1 MLKRIKDN
9 KKGFI
14 VVLIAILSLFFVS
27 LLGSVVNASP
37 LIIDSVDGVGIFEF
51 NKYPLGN
58 YTLDFYY
65 DAGSAFLPW
74 NWGDNA
80 VKVLGT
86 ALNIITNVVLGIS
99 NLMCYFVGYMVE
111 QAFSLDFITD
121 ILSKIKPMIQNVIGF
136 NENGLMSNG
145 ILPGFIMLLILVLG
159 CYLIFVGLLKREVT
173 KAVSSILTFIAVMF
187 GIVSYS
193 LFADKY
199 LIKLNDFSKEV
210 STSMLTIGSN
220 IVSTE
225 DNSVDNETVISGI
238 RDRLFQIQIQK
249 PYLLLQYGTSSMEEI
264 NESDPNRVS
273 SILNYNSDAKER
285 EEAVKKEVQNGNSNM
300 SISGLSSRLGNVILI
315 FFLNVIFSIVILLF
329 AGAMLYYQLLFLFYA
344 IVLPLNFL
352 VGLVP
357 AFSNNGVKGITNLL
371 GSVFKRQGL
380 CLITSLIFTVSN
392 FIYDVT
398 DESKYG
404 FLFVFCIQLLLF
416 FVAYKKS
423 HEVLSLFEFVKGNK
437 SSNGKVLNN
446 ITNRLRRL
454 SKDRYKSNP
463 YINKR
468 FNDKNNNSN
477 RDSNKNSNKNRNNFN
492 NKYKNKDS
500 ESQNSSNKNMKNRIS
515 ENKGATQNKDWALV
529 DVNKINNKNKGKNK
543 ERFNKKDTKGC
554 KDNRKSDDTK
564 YKFRDRNDTLNIVK
578 ENKGNG
584 LKDKPKIQ
592 PKKDY
597 KRRNNNISKN
607 INVNEAMNKGSEE
620 NKPNLKVGGNLD
632 KKYNEVSRNVAS
644 TNNSKS
650 LKNRRSINE
659 ERKSI

>member
-27 LLGSVVNASP
+27 LLGGVVNASP
-37 LIIDSVDGVGIFEF
+37 LIIDSVDGGSVFEF

-99 NLMCYFVGYMVE
+99 NLMCYFVGYIVE

-121 ILSKIKPMIQNVIGF
+121 ILNKIKPMIQNIIGF

-173 KAVSSILTFIAVMF
+173 KAVSSIMTFIVVMF

-210 STSMLTIGSN
+210 SSSMLTIGSN

-225 DNSVDNETVISGI
+225 DEPVDNATVVSGI
-238 RDRLFQIQIQK
+238 RERLFQIQIQK

-273 SILNYNSDAKER
+273 SVLNYNSDAKER
-285 EEAVKKEVQNGNSNM
+285 EEAVKKEIQNGNSNM
-300 SISGLSSRLGNVILI
+300 SISGLAPRLGNVILI
-315 FFLNVIFSIVILLF
+315 FFLNIIFSIVILLF

-357 AFSNNGVKGITNLL
+357 TFSNNGVKGITNLL

-380 CLITSLIFTVSN
+380 CLITALIFTVSN

-423 HEVLSLFEFVKGNK
+423 HEVLSLFEFVKENK
-437 SSNGKVLNN
+437 GSNGKVLNN

-463 YINKR
+463 YINR
-468 FNDKNNNSN
+468 RVNNKNTNSN
-477 RDSNKNSNKNRNNFN
+477 NDSNKNSNKNRNNFN

-500 ESQNSSNKNMKNRIS
+500 ENKNSSSRNMKNRMS
-515 ENKGATQNKDWALV
+515 ENNGTAKNKEWALV
-529 DVNKINNKNKGKNK
+529 DVNNKNKAKNK
-543 ERFNKKDTKGC
+543 ERLNKKDVDSY
-554 KDNRKSDDTK
+554 KDNRKPDDIK
-564 YKFRDRNDTLNIVK
+564 YKFRDRKDTLNMEK
-578 ENKGNG
+578 ENKDTG
-584 LKDKPKIQ
+584 LKDKPKVQ
-592 PKKDY
+592 PRKDY
-597 KRRNNNISKN
+597 KRRNDNISKN
-607 INVNEAMNKGSEE
+607 INEAINKGNKE
-620 NKPNLKVGGNLD
+620 NKPNLKAGENLE
-632 KKYNEVSRNVAS
+632 KKYSEVSRNVTS

-650 LKNRRSINE
+650 LKKRRNINE
-659 ERKSI
+659 QRKSI

>member
-27 LLGSVVNASP
+27 LLGGVVNASP
-37 LIIDSVDGVGIFEF
+37 LIIDSVDGGSVFEF

-99 NLMCYFVGYMVE
+99 NLMCYFVGYIVE

-121 ILSKIKPMIQNVIGF
+121 ILNKIKPMIQNIIGF

-173 KAVSSILTFIAVMF
+173 KAVSSIMTFIVVMF

-210 STSMLTIGSN
+210 SSSMLTIGSN

-225 DNSVDNETVISGI
+225 DEPVDNATVVSGI
-238 RDRLFQIQIQK
+238 RERLFQIQIQK

-273 SILNYNSDAKER
+273 SVLNYNSDAKER
-285 EEAVKKEVQNGNSNM
+285 EEAVKKEIQNGNSNM
-300 SISGLSSRLGNVILI
+300 SISGLAPRLGNVILI
-315 FFLNVIFSIVILLF
+315 FFLNIIFSIVILLF

-357 AFSNNGVKGITNLL
+357 TFSNNGVKGITNLL

-380 CLITSLIFTVSN
+380 CLITALIFTVSN

-423 HEVLSLFEFVKGNK
+423 HEVLSLFEFVKENK
-437 SSNGKVLNN
+437 GSNGKVLNN

-463 YINKR
+463 YINR
-468 FNDKNNNSN
+468 RVNNKNTNSN
-477 RDSNKNSNKNRNNFN
+477 NDSNKNSNKNRNSFN

-500 ESQNSSNKNMKNRIS
+500 ENKNSSSRNMKNRMS
-515 ENKGATQNKDWALV
+515 ENNGIAKNKEWALV
-529 DVNKINNKNKGKNK
+529 DVNNKNKAKNK
-543 ERFNKKDTKGC
+543 ERFNKKDVEGY
-554 KDNRKSDDTK
+554 KDNRKPDDIK
-564 YKFRDRNDTLNIVK
+564 YKFRDRKDTLNMVR
-578 ENKGNG
+578 ENKDTG
-584 LKDKPKIQ
+584 LKDKPKVQ
-592 PKKDY
+592 PRKDY
-597 KRRNNNISKN
+597 KRRNDNVSKN
-607 INVNEAMNKGSEE
+607 INEAINKGNKE
-620 NKPNLKVGGNLD
+620 NKNNLKAGENLD
-632 KKYNEVSRNVAS
+632 KKYSEVSRNFTS
-644 TNNSKS
+644 TNSKKY
-650 LKNRRSINE
+650 LKNRTNY
-659 ERKSI
+659 K

>member
-1 MLKRIKDN
+1 MLKRINDN

-27 LLGSVVNASP
+27 LLGGVVNASP
-37 LIIDSVDGVGIFEF
+37 LIIDSVDGADIFEF

-99 NLMCYFVGYMVE
+99 NLMCYFVGYIVE

-121 ILSKIKPMIQNVIGF
+121 ILNKIKPMIQNVIGF

-173 KAVSSILTFIAVMF
+173 KAVSSIMTFIVVMF

-225 DNSVDNETVISGI
+225 GKPVDNATVVSGI
-238 RDRLFQIQIQK
+238 RERLFQIQIQK

-300 SISGLSSRLGNVILI
+300 SISGLASRLGNVILI

-357 AFSNNGVKGITNLL
+357 AFSNSGVKGITNLL

-380 CLITSLIFTVSN
+380 CLITSLIFTISN

-398 DESKYG
+398 DENKYG

-416 FVAYKKS
+416 FVAYIKS

-437 SSNGKVLNN
+437 GSNGKVLNN

-463 YINKR
+463 YINR
-468 FNDKNNNSN
+468 RVNNNNNNST
-477 RDSNKNSNKNRNNFN
+477 RDDNKNSNKNRNNFN

-500 ESQNSSNKNMKNRIS
+500 ENKSSSNGNMKNRMS
-515 ENKGATQNKDWALV
+515 ENNRATQNKDWALV
-529 DVNKINNKNKGKNK
+529 DVNNKNKEKNK
-543 ERFNKKDTKGC
+543 ERLNKKDVDSY
-554 KDNRKSDDTK
+554 KDNRKSDDIK
-564 YKFRDRNDTLNIVK
+564 YKFRDRKDTLNMVK
-578 ENKGNG
+578 ENKDIG
-584 LKDKPKIQ
+584 LKDKPKVQ
-592 PKKDY
+592 PRKDY
-597 KRRNNNISKN
+597 KRRNDNISRN
-607 INVNEAMNKGSEE
+607 INVNKAINNGNKE
-620 NKPNLKVGGNLD
+620 NKTNLKAGENLE
-632 KKYNEVSRNVAS
+632 KKYSEVSRNFTS
-644 TNNSKS
+644 TSKSKS
-650 LKNRRSINE
+650 LKKRRNINE
-659 ERKSI
+659 ERKSS

>member
-1 MLKRIKDN
+1 MLKIIKDN

-27 LLGSVVNASP
+27 LLGGVVNASP
-37 LIIDSVDGVGIFEF
+37 LIIDSVDGGSVFEF
-51 NKYPLGN
+51 NKYPLDN

-86 ALNIITNVVLGIS
+86 ALNIITNVVLGIN
-99 NLMCYFVGYMVE
+99 NLMCYFVGYIVE

-121 ILSKIKPMIQNVIGF
+121 ILINIKPIIQNVIGF
-136 NENGLMSNG
+136 NENGLMANG
-145 ILPGFIMLLILVLG
+145 ILPGFIMLLILALG

-173 KAVSSILTFIAVMF
+173 KAVSSILTFIVVMF

-210 STSMLTIGSN
+210 SSSMLTIGNN
-220 IVSTE
+220 IISSGDET
-225 DNSVDNETVISGI
+225 VDNAIVVSGI

-249 PYLLLQYGTSSMEEI
+249 PYLLLQYGTSNVKEI

-273 SILNYNSDAKER
+273 SILNYDDDSKER

-300 SISGLSSRLGNVILI
+300 SISGLAPRLGNVILI

-329 AGAMLYYQLLFLFYA
+329 AGAMLYYQLLFLFYS

-357 AFSNNGVKGITNLL
+357 TFSNNGVKGITNLL

-380 CLITSLIFTVSN
+380 CLITSLVFTISN

-423 HEVLSLFEFVKGNK
+423 HEVLSLFEFIKGNK
-437 SSNGKVLNN
+437 GSNGKVLNN

-454 SKDRYKSNP
+454 SKDKYRNNP
-463 YINKR
+463 YINR
-468 FNDKNNNSN
+468 RVSNSN
-477 RDSNKNSNKNRNNFN
+477 RNMNSDSNKNSNNNKNNFN

-500 ESQNSSNKNMKNRIS
+500 ESKNSSSVNMKNRMS
-515 ENKGATQNKDWALV
+515 ENNGITKNKDWALV
-529 DVNKINNKNKGKNK
+529 DVNNKNKVKNK
-543 ERFNKKDTKGC
+543 ESLNKKDVDSY
-554 KDNRKSDDTK
+554 KDNRKPDDIK
-564 YKFRDRNDTLNIVK
+564 YKFRDRKDTLNMVR
-578 ENKGNG
+578 ENKDTG
-584 LKDKPKIQ
+584 LKYKSKMQ
-592 PKKDY
+592 PRKDY
-597 KRRNNNISKN
+597 KRRNGNISKN
-607 INVNEAMNKGSEE
+607 INVNEAINNGNKE
-620 NKPNLKVGGNLD
+620 NKNNLKAGENLD
-632 KKYNEVSRNVAS
+632 KKYSEVSRNVIS
-644 TNNSKS
+644 TNSSKT
-650 LKNRRSINE
+650 LKNRRNINE
-659 ERKSI
+659 KRKSI